1 MENFKD
7 IADMILENKA
17 GVMVRNGDELYGI
30 IKNIMADEP
39 LQQNMGNAG
48 RLIIQK
54 QQDVMKKTADII
66 VNVINQKLRN

>member
-1 MENFKD
+1 
-7 IADMILENKA
+7 
-17 GVMVRNGDELYGI
+17 
-30 IKNIMADEP
+30 MANEP

-66 VNVINQKLRN
+66 VNVIEESNRLSRFGGTS